1 MAITIGNG
9 VTVTGGMFFET
20 GTLTQPWTVTSSATL
35 IQTSGI
41 KSLPYSGTYS
51 GIFMDTTGLRL
62 FLCNSTSNA
71 IQQLPLS
78 SAFDLSTIDEG
89 GGTTKAT
96 TVGLTSVYWR
106 PNGLQQFYTS
116 RTGDFIRYL
125 SISPAWSTSD
135 SSAAS
140 FDVSPR
146 TAEIT
151 GIYFS
156 DDGSKLFI
164 CGNDATKRVYRY
176 DLGIAWSLAS
186 SVTYVSSYTVSGIS
200 ELYNIYFK
208 TDGTRM
214 FLTNQTTGGATQV
227 QQYNLGTAWDITGAT
242 LVNTLNTS
250 TSYGGAGQGG
260 ITFNPT
266 GTEMILGTTS
276 GAPYLY
282 KFNTDA

>member
-1 MAITIGNG
+1 
-9 VTVTGGMFFET
+9 
-20 GTLTQPWTVTSSATL
+20 
-35 IQTSGI
+35 
-41 KSLPYSGTYS
+41 
-51 GIFMDTTGLRL
+51 MDTTGLRL
-62 FLCNSTSNA
+62 FVCNSNNNA
-71 IQQLPLS
+71 IRQLPLS
-78 SAFDLSTIDEG
+78 SAFDLSTIDQF
-89 GGTTKAT
+89 GGTNKST
-96 TVGLTSVYWR
+96 TLGLTSVYWQS
-106 PNGLQQFYTS
+106 NGLKIFYTS
-116 RTGDFIRYL
+116 RVGDYIT
-125 SISPAWSTSD
+125 SQTVNPAWSTND
-135 SSAAS
+135 TTSSN

-151 GIYFS
+151 GMHFS

-200 ELYNIYFK
+200 QLYNIYFK
-208 TDGTRM
+208 PDGTRM

-276 GAPYLY
+276 GQPYIY
-282 KFNTDA
+282 KFNTNA